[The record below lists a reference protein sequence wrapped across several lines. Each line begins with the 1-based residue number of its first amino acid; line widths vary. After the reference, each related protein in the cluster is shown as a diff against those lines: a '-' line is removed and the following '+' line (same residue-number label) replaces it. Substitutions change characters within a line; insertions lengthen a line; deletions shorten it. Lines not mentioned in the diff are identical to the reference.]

1 MNRISTLTVRL
12 ASIIL
17 VTALPLTALAQ
28 ERTVTGTVTDHRNVP
43 IVGVRVCQAGTANCT
58 ATDMT
63 GMFQLALA
71 RETEARLDVTC
82 PGFNPAE
89 IIIDEATSIPL
100 RVSLIPIYMEA
111 ATWADETEYT
121 PGTEIITRSAIS
133 FDLILSDFSEFTGL
147 LGSHNTEAM
156 DYFAVTGPEIGA
168 SFPRF
173 YTGFGIGMG
182 YSYKEDYDTL
192 VVDLNNTMF
201 KLSLGYDIVSSRRI
215 RLTPMV
221 SFRWMKYRLRNYP
234 AESRVTLEEYLN
246 GKETDLR
253 FNQAIVIPGLNLEYL
268 MYSGNRGMSDY
279 LSVGIFGGYAVKLNR
294 TPLIRS
300 EGNRI
305 TTGSAIRLN
314 PLTAG
319 ISISYYTSPK

>member
-1 MNRISTLTVRL
+1 
-12 ASIIL
+12 
-17 VTALPLTALAQ
+17 
-28 ERTVTGTVTDHRNVP
+28 
-43 IVGVRVCQAGTANCT
+43 
-58 ATDMT
+58 MT
-63 GMFQLALA
+63 GMFQLVLDP
-71 RETEARLDVTC
+71 ETEARLIVTC

-89 IIIDEATSIPL
+89 VRIDVTTPVPL
-100 RVSLIPIYMEA
+100 RVSLIPMYLEA
-111 ATWADETEYT
+111 DTWTDETEYT
-121 PGTEIITRSAIS
+121 PETDIITRSSIG
-133 FDLILSDFSEFTGL
+133 FDLILSDFSEFTTL

-192 VVDLNNTMF
+192 VVDLNNTLF
-201 KLSLGYDIVSSRRI
+201 KLSLGYDIIRSRRI
-215 RLTPMV
+215 RMTPMI
-221 SFRWMKYRLRNYP
+221 SLRWMKYRLRNYP
-234 AESRVTLEEYLN
+234 AEHRVTLEEYLN

-253 FNQAIVIPGLNLEYL
+253 FNQAIVVPGLNLEYL

-279 LSVGIFGGYAVKLNR
+279 WSVGIFGGYAVKLNR

-314 PLTAG
+314 PVTAG